1 MKWTLLH
8 LRLITLVAVG
18 ANGAAAAADTPKGER
33 TTLPPAGQAS
43 LIPTH
48 SAFSYEMTGTGRSA
62 SPAGMFDQTSFRCV
76 GVSYAYDGKAGGTAV
91 CEVLDRDGHK
101 YLSHFE
107 IRDGKAVRQQVTGT
121 GKYEGMVV
129 ATTVQ
134 PLGPFPVVKP
144 GTFQNCNRQSGTY
157 KMK

>member
-1 MKWTLLH
+1 
-8 LRLITLVAVG
+8 
-18 ANGAAAAADTPKGER
+18 
-33 TTLPPAGQAS
+33 
-43 LIPTH
+43 
-48 SAFSYEMTGTGRSA
+48 
-62 SPAGMFDQTSFRCV
+62 
-76 GVSYAYDGKAGGTAV
+76 
-91 CEVLDRDGHK
+91 VLDRDGHK